1 MVTAPLWR
9 IAGQG
14 TYAVLVLLDSRPVSE
29 YAGPRALRRLVDAVL
44 SVSADL
50 DLRSVLERIIAA
62 AVELV
67 DARYGALG
75 VLDETGTLLSDFITI
90 GLDGETYAAI
100 GDLPQGHGI
109 LGLLILEPK
118 PLRLPDLSEHPD
130 SYGFPPHHPPMRSF
144 LGVPI
149 VVRNQVFGNL
159 YLTDKQSA
167 EVFDDVDVELVVAL
181 AGAAGVAIEN
191 ARLHSRLRELTL
203 LEDRERI
210 ARDLHDTVI
219 QRLFATG
226 LSLQGAVRLTAI
238 PEVAERIEGAVEDL
252 DATVK
257 HIRTVIFGLESARR
271 VGVAPGVRD
280 EVLALARES
289 AGPLGFE
296 PRVVFEGPIDT
307 IVDEQTAVELLAT
320 LREALS
326 NVARHA
332 GAGRVDIEV
341 SAGDEVVLRVRDDG
355 QGFEAPPAGS
365 GYGVRNMGERAQA
378 LGGQVDIRPAPQGG
392 TLVEWKVPAQR

>member
-1 MVTAPLWR
+1 MP
-9 IAGQG
+9 
-14 TYAVLVLLDSRPVSE
+14 E

-75 VLDETGTLLSDFITI
+75 VLDETGTCLSNFITV
-90 GLDGETYAAI
+90 GLDSETYAAI

-130 SYGFPPHHPPMRSF
+130 SYGFPPHHPPMHSF

-149 VVRNQVFGNL
+149 LVRNQVFGNL

-167 EVFDDVDVELVVAL
+167 EVFDDVDEELVVAL

-226 LSLQGAVRLTAI
+226 LSLQGAVRLTVR
-238 PEVAERIEGAVEDL
+238 PEVAERIHGAVEDL
-252 DATVK
+252 DETVK
-257 HIRTVIFGLESARR
+257 HIRTVIFGLESGR
-271 VGVAPGVRD
+271 VLGAGVRD

-289 AGPLGFE
+289 AGPLGFT
-296 PRVVFEGPIDT
+296 PTVIFEGP
-307 IVDEQTAVELLAT
+307 VDTAVDPRTAEELLAT
-320 LREALS
+320 LREALA

-332 GAGRVDIEV
+332 AARRVDIEV
-341 SAGDEVVLRVRDDG
+341 SAGDDIVLRVRDDG
-355 QGFEAPPAGS
+355 RGFEAASAAS
-365 GYGVRNMGERAQA
+365 GYGLRNMGERAHA
-378 LGGQVDIRPAPQGG
+378 LGGQVDVGPAPEGG
-392 TLVEWKVPAQR
+392 TLVDWRVPAPRSQD